1 MLLRQLALN
10 VAFVSAT
17 RLTQRMDPT
26 GVSAAAYSIVNQIYS
41 LGVVVMLALQG
52 TAATLVPTALAR
64 AEGQDEAGEAASG
77 VPGARRVADRLIG
90 WSTLISLS
98 LAAAQIV
105 ALPYLTPLFTPLP
118 EVQAAVVQQAGIV
131 ALLQATNGPL
141 FAGEGIMMG
150 VGAFKELAALTSV
163 GIGVMVAGLTLS
175 SRLGLGVAS
184 VWWSL
189 LGFHLVQLT
198 GTMLHHLKF
207 GPLARGRKEKGV
219 NGAESVDA
227 SVECVGPLPVVGEV
241 CVVEEEATSK

>member
-1 MLLRQLALN
+1 M
-10 VAFVSAT
+10 
-17 RLTQRMDPT
+17 
-26 GVSAAAYSIVNQIYS
+26 
-41 LGVVVMLALQG
+41 
-52 TAATLVPTALAR
+52 
-64 AEGQDEAGEAASG
+64 
-77 VPGARRVADRLIG
+77 
-90 WSTLISLS
+90 
-98 LAAAQIV
+98 
-105 ALPYLTPLFTPLP
+105 PLFSTLP
-118 EVQAAVVQQAGIV
+118 EVRSAVAKPAMVSALVQ
-131 ALLQATNGPL
+131 LTNGPL
-141 FAGEGIMMG
+141 FAGEGILMG
-150 VGAFKELAALTSV
+150 VGGFGFL
-163 GIGVMVAGLTLS
+163 AGLTSLGVAVNVIGLILS